1 MRILPERLRPGDTV
15 ALVAP
20 ASAPPDPGA
29 IDRSLAAL
37 AHMGFRPKP
46 MPQVRRRLGFLAGDD
61 RARADDLMRAFSD
74 RAVKGI
80 FCVRGGY
87 GTGRLLDRL
96 DYALIRR
103 NPKVFIGYS
112 DITCL
117 HAAFLVK
124 ANLVSFHGPMMNS
137 DFIKPRVPAFTRLSF
152 RRAVEQNAPA
162 GSIWQDHPR
171 RCPVILRRGRAAGE
185 LVGGNLT
192 LLCSLLATPWQ
203 PPFRGRILFFE
214 DLDEEPYRYDRLLTQ
229 LLNAG
234 LLQQVAGIA
243 IGVNVNCEDPKA
255 RRTKEYRQTLA
266 DVLRERLCP
275 LHVPV
280 VMNLP
285 FGHIRH
291 NATLPVGGRA
301 LLDAD
306 RGDLRILAP
315 AVR

>member
-1 MRILPERLRPGDTV
+1 MRTLPNRLQPGDAV

-20 ASAPPDPGA
+20 ASAPPDPKA

-37 AHMGFRPKP
+37 EKMGFNPRP
-46 MPQVRRRLGFLAGDD
+46 MPHVRRRWGFLAGDD
-61 RARADDLMRAFSD
+61 RSRASDLMRAFAD
-74 RAVKGI
+74 RSVKGI
-80 FCVRGGY
+80 ICVRGGY

-96 DYALIRR
+96 DYAVIGR

-117 HAAFLVK
+117 HSAFLVK

-137 DFIKPRVPAFTRLSF
+137 DFIKPRVPAFTRQGFL
-152 RRAVEQNAPA
+152 RTVMNPAPP
-162 GSIWQDHPR
+162 GSIWQGHKQR
-171 RCPVILRRGRAAGE
+171 RPTILRRGRATGE
-185 LVGGNLT
+185 LVGGNIT
-192 LLCSLLATPWQ
+192 LLCSLLATPYL
-203 PPFRGRILFFE
+203 PPFKGRILFIE

-229 LLNAG
+229 LVNAG

-243 IGVNVNCEDPKA
+243 VGVNAGCEDPKA
-255 RRTKEYRQTLA
+255 KRAKEYRQTLE
-266 DVLRERLCP
+266 DVLRERLRT
-275 LHVPV
+275 LKVPV

-291 NATLPVGGRA
+291 NATLPVGGRVT
-301 LLDAD
+301 LDAD
-306 RGDLRILAP
+306 QGDLQIIAS